1 MTHTLPCGEQI
12 FTTIYSIALKG
23 ENVNMEFGKI
33 LKEERTKR
41 GISQKK
47 LAEAAGVTARAII
60 YWENGQR
67 QMNIENAD
75 KLFKAL
81 HTSIKIGE

>member
-1 MTHTLPCGEQI
+1 
-12 FTTIYSIALKG
+12 
-23 ENVNMEFGKI
+23 MEFGKI
-33 LKEERTKR
+33 LKEERLKR
-41 GISQKK
+41 GLSQKR
-47 LAEAAGVTARAII
+47 LAEAAGVTTRAII

>member
-1 MTHTLPCGEQI
+1 
-12 FTTIYSIALKG
+12 
-23 ENVNMEFGKI
+23 MEFGKI
-33 LKEERTKR
+33 LKEERMKR
-41 GISQKK
+41 GLSQKK

-60 YWENGQR
+60 YWESGQR

-75 KLFKAL
+75 RLFKAL

>member
-1 MTHTLPCGEQI
+1 
-12 FTTIYSIALKG
+12 
-23 ENVNMEFGKI
+23 MEFGKI
-33 LKEERTKR
+33 LKEERIKR

-47 LAEAAGVTARAII
+47 LAEAAGVTARSII

-81 HTSIKIGE
+81 HMSIKIGE

>member
-1 MTHTLPCGEQI
+1 
-12 FTTIYSIALKG
+12 
-23 ENVNMEFGKI
+23 MEFGKI
-33 LKEERTKR
+33 LKEERIKR
-41 GISQKK
+41 GLSQKK

-81 HTSIKIGE
+81 HASIKIGE

>member
-1 MTHTLPCGEQI
+1 M
-12 FTTIYSIALKG
+12 K
-23 ENVNMEFGKI
+23 FGKI
-33 LKEERTKR
+33 LKEERIKR

-47 LAEAAGVTARAII
+47 LAEEAGVTTRAII
-60 YWENGQR
+60 YWENGER

>member
-1 MTHTLPCGEQI
+1 
-12 FTTIYSIALKG
+12 
-23 ENVNMEFGKI
+23 MEFGKI
-33 LKEERTKR
+33 LKEERIKR
-41 GISQKK
+41 GLSQKK

-75 KLFKAL
+75 RLFKAM

>member
-1 MTHTLPCGEQI
+1 M
-12 FTTIYSIALKG
+12 FTTIYSITWKG
-23 ENVNMEFGKI
+23 KEVNMEFGKI
-33 LKEERTKR
+33 LKEERIKR

-47 LAEAAGVTARAII
+47 LAEAAGVTARSII

-81 HTSIKIGE
+81 HMSIKIGE

>member
-1 MTHTLPCGEQI
+1 MNIGEI
-12 FTTIYSIALKG
+12 VKR
-23 ENVNMEFGKI
+23 
-33 LKEERTKR
+33 ERISQ
-41 GISQKK
+41 GMSQKK
-47 LAEAAGVTARAII
+47 LAEAAGVTKRSII

-67 QMNIENAD
+67 QMSVENAD

>member
-1 MTHTLPCGEQI
+1 MYALPSGERM
-12 FTTIYSIALKG
+12 FTTIYSIAWKG
-23 ENVNMEFGKI
+23 EEVNMEFGKI
-33 LKEERTKR
+33 LKEERIKR
-41 GISQKK
+41 GLSQKK

-60 YWENGQR
+60 YWESGQR